1 MKTLLMAKSYTENDL
16 VRYLYQ
22 EVSEKEKHEIAAQL
36 LINSRLNKCF
46 LQLKSGMANIESLA
60 QEPSQ
65 TSIDIILAY
74 SQETSSK
81 NLEVV

>member
-1 MKTLLMAKSYTENDL
+1 MKTLLMAKNYTENDL

-22 EVSEKEKHEIAAQL
+22 DVSEKEKHEIAGQL
-36 LINSRLNKCF
+36 LINSRLNKCY
-46 LQLKSGMANIESLA
+46 LQLKNGMNNIESLA
-60 QEPSQ
+60 LEPAQ